1 MKKIIRMLA
10 VIITA
15 TVLIAATCICASAAS
30 AGLSASASSAS
41 VGDTLTF
48 TVSVSRVK
56 GIKAIMFIPNGY
68 TDSFELTGGEWSIS
82 GFIVDFSVSEG
93 NGTIAFTQKTDVDGA
108 IGTFTLKVKDGAKL
122 GTATVGCDVMLQDEN
137 GNTTVS
143 ASTTVEIV
151 CKHSFTKKDTTEAHL
166 KSAAS
171 CTAKAVYY
179 YSCEHC
185 GANGTATFEYG
196 EKLAHTFDKQNT
208 DAKHLKSKAT
218 CTAKAVYYYSCVCG
232 ENGTETFEYGEPGT
246 HTYTETVAEKYLK
259 SEANCTEAAVYYK
272 SCNNCGLAST
282 DTFTSGKALGH
293 TGGTATCTEQ
303 AVCTRCKQPYGE
315 KLAHTFDKKV
325 EDEKY
330 KKEDKT
336 CTHGTIYF
344 MSCVCGEKGTATFEA
359 NDKLP
364 HTFDQKNTDAKHLK
378 SKAACTAKAVYYYS
392 CTCGENGT
400 ETFETGDVLGHDYG
414 TKWSSD
420 SKEHWHE
427 CSRCGDKKDNAAHN
441 PGAEPTEKTAQTC
454 TICGYVIKPALGH
467 KHNFGSDW
475 QWNGTMHWHSCSGC
489 SDHSDESRHVYDNAC
504 DTTCNVCGYERKFEH
519 KYDEKWKTD
528 ESKHWHEC
536 SVCGAK
542 KDEAAHTPGAE
553 PTETSAQTCTVCGY
567 VIKNALGHTHKF
579 ASEWS
584 SDEKN
589 HWHECSCGE
598 KADVSAH
605 NPGDW
610 IIDREASE
618 GVEGAKHKECT
629 ECKRTVETEAIPAL
643 PVTTTT
649 TSAAATTVTTTT
661 AAQTT
666 TGKPAGRGCRLTVG
680 TGATFAI
687 VSILGM
693 GLVLSKRK
701 TK

>member
-1 MKKIIRMLA
+1 MDENKEVNSTDPKREKVR
-10 VIITA
+10 VIP
-15 TVLIAATCICASAAS
+15 
-30 AGLSASASSAS
+30 LSAIDDAPDHPFGVRDDEEMA
-41 VGDTLTF
+41 
-48 TVSVSRVK
+48 
-56 GIKAIMFIPNGY
+56 
-68 TDSFELTGGEWSIS
+68 ELVESIS
-82 GFIVDFSVSEG
+82 TFGVINPVIVRKGEG
-93 NGTIAFTQKTDVDGA
+93 ERYELISGHRRKYAC
-108 IGTFTLKVKDGAKL
+108 AKL
-122 GTATVGCDVMLQDEN
+122 GIDTLPVIVRDLSREEAIIFMVDSNLQR
-137 GNTTVS
+137 
-143 ASTTVEIV
+143 
-151 CKHSFTKKDTTEAHL
+151 
-166 KSAAS
+166 
-171 CTAKAVYY
+171 
-179 YSCEHC
+179 EHI
-185 GANGTATFEYG
+185 
-196 EKLAHTFDKQNT
+196 L
-208 DAKHLKSKAT
+208 
-218 CTAKAVYYYSCVCG
+218 
-232 ENGTETFEYGEPGT
+232 P
-246 HTYTETVAEKYLK
+246 
-259 SEANCTEAAVYYK
+259 SE
-272 SCNNCGLAST
+272 
-282 DTFTSGKALGH
+282 
-293 TGGTATCTEQ
+293 
-303 AVCTRCKQPYGE
+303 R
-315 KLAHTFDKKV
+315 
-325 EDEKY
+325 
-330 KKEDKT
+330 
-336 CTHGTIYF
+336 
-344 MSCVCGEKGTATFEA
+344 A

-378 SKAACTAKAVYYYS
+378 SKATCTAKAVYYYS

-427 CSRCGDKKDNAAHN
+427 CSRCGDRKDNAAHN

-504 DTTCNVCGYERKFEH
+504 DTTCNVCGYERKVEH

-579 ASEWS
+579 ASDWS

-610 IIDREASE
+610 IIDREVSE

-643 PVTTTT
+643 PVATTT